1 MGASD
6 EAVQKALT
14 VRKARRMRTL
24 APPPRSLLTVLD
36 LSPAEFHDLVTTGS
50 KIKANPRDYVRALDQ
65 RQVALVFQK
74 TSTRTRIS
82 FETGV
87 AAMGGNSLYI
97 DWKTSNFTLASLRDE
112 IRVLSRYVDLTIARV
127 FAHED
132 LEEMAANSEVPII
145 NGLSDMDHPCQA
157 LADFMTVNEYF
168 GTLAGVNF
176 VYIGDGN
183 NVAHSLMMAAM
194 LAKATITICSPR
206 RYAPNGALV
215 QQLLSQGLQL
225 RVVDKP
231 EEAVRD
237 ADVIYTDTWVSM
249 GEEHM
254 AETKTK
260 LFEGFQ
266 VNGALVSKAPKHA
279 VVMHCLPAHRGQEIS
294 DEAMDGEHSI
304 VFDQA
309 ENRRYVQQA
318 LMIWLLDQRS

>member
-1 MGASD
+1 MPTRASA
-6 EAVQKALT
+6 EAIQKALQ
-14 VRKARRMRTL
+14 VRKARRKPT
-24 APPPRSLLTVLD
+24 PPRSLLTILD
-36 LSPAEFHDLVTTGS
+36 LSAQEFQDLIATGL
-50 KIKANPRDYVRALDQ
+50 KIKANPRDYLRSLES

-74 TSTRTRIS
+74 TSTRTRVS

-112 IRVLSRYVDLTIARV
+112 IRVLSRYVDLTVARV

-132 LEEMAANSEVPII
+132 LEEMAANSEVPIV
-145 NGLSDMDHPCQA
+145 NGLSDLEHPCQA
-157 LADFMTVNEYF
+157 LADFMTAQENF
-168 GTLAGVNF
+168 GTLADLNF

-183 NVAHSLMMAAM
+183 NVAHSLMMAA
-194 LAKATITICSPR
+194 LQAKAQMTVCSPR
-206 RYAPNGALV
+206 RFAPNGALV
-215 QQLLSQGLQL
+215 AQLLAKGLKL
-225 RVVDKP
+225 RILDKP

-254 AETKTK
+254 ADQKVR
-260 LFEGFQ
+260 LFDGFQ
-266 VNGALVSKAPKHA
+266 VNAALLDKAPKHA

-294 DEAMDGEHSI
+294 DDAMDSEQSI
-304 VFDQA
+304 IFDQA

-318 LMIWLLDQRS
+318 LMVWLLDQKR